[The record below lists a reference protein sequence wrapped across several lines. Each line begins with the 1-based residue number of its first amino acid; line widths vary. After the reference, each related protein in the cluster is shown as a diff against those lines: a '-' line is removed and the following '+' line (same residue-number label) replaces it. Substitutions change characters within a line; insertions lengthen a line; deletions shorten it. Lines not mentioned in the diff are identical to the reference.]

1 MGQLMNFVDVVNG
14 YGRTVPIG
22 APPVIVAHP
31 NYGALG
37 HVVAGKGFV
46 PERGRWASTRAILRD
61 CDRKTVKALRKFE
74 DYAPKFALAGM
85 LAMLARDP
93 HTLPLA
99 LGAIS
104 TYDGI
109 VAARGSG
116 AMQDVWMNMTATQ
129 TPATTVWY
137 DLMNFASWQP
147 MTAPSIT
154 AYVNAATGGAVL
166 DAASNGGWLSN
177 PAGTNKKYIVSMGL
191 TITNIA
197 GFALA
202 MLYDCLWAGSYNLV
216 SNNVTIN
223 PTTDVS
229 VTRYGSSTPGNAEYA
244 GGNMMQMVV
253 YSATFTF
260 SVPGTITTTYTN
272 QGGTT
277 GKTTIFIPSASTLAI
292 WRIIANTGH
301 NSATVLPGTPFMP
314 LTNGGDSGV
323 IKLEQVVI
331 AGMTCTVGTVY
342 HKIVRPLILM
352 PFIAASSY
360 IEQDSTLNI
369 GNMVELH
376 NASQVC
382 GCLGWNLFSAGT
394 SAGAMSAFMRTVEG

>member
-1 MGQLMNFVDVVNG
+1 MEQIMNFVDMVNA
-14 YGRTVPIG
+14 YGRTVPKG
-22 APPVIVAHP
+22 APPLLVAHP

-61 CDRKTVKALRKFE
+61 SSRTTVKALRKFE

-85 LAMLARDP
+85 IAMLARDP
-93 HTLPLA
+93 FSVPLA

-116 AMQDVWMNMTATQ
+116 AMQDVWMSMMATQ

-137 DLMNFASWQP
+137 DLLNFATWQP
-147 MTAPSIT
+147 ATAPTIT
-154 AYVNAATGGAVL
+154 AYANAGTGGAVL
-166 DAASNGGWLSN
+166 TAASNGSWLSN
-177 PAGTNKKYIVSMGL
+177 PAGSNKKYIVSLGL
-191 TITNIA
+191 TTTSIN

-216 SNNVTIN
+216 SNNATIN
-223 PTTDVS
+223 PSSDVT
-229 VTRYGSSTPGNAEYA
+229 VTRYASTTAGNAEWA
-244 GGNMMQMVV
+244 AGNMMQMVV
-253 YSATFTF
+253 YSASFTF
-260 SVPGTITTTYTN
+260 SVAGTITTTYTN
-272 QGGTT
+272 QLNAT
-277 GKTTIFIPSASTLAI
+277 GKTTIFIPSGSGLLL
-292 WRIIANTGH
+292 WRIVANTGH

-314 LTNGGDSGV
+314 LTNGGDAGV
-323 IKLEQVVI
+323 YKLEQVVI

-342 HKIVRPLILM
+342 HKIVRPLIIM

-382 GCLGWNLFSAGT
+382 GCLGWNLFSGGT
-394 SAGAMSAFMRTVEG
+394 NAGAISAFMRTVEG